1 MKAKKK
7 FVKLPKGDVISTNA
21 DNSALYSWIGFKP
34 SITIEEGMEKFL
46 EWFKSYY

>member
-1 MKAKKK
+1 MKARKIY
-7 FVKLPKGDVISTNA
+7 KLPKGVISTNA
-21 DNSALYSWIGFKP
+21 DNSSLYSWIGFKP